1 MFDVAKLVKKND
13 TAKYSRHFFVT
24 MRNAEGGLC
33 QKNMPGINTSDG
45 DKIEEGWGRL
55 RGWTGLRGGL
65 HGAKSVV
72 ARSKVGR
79 CSEQQRLLHVPARP
93 ARWGKKTF
101 RTGQK
106 GLQDGADG
114 ESVLKGY

>member
-1 MFDVAKLVKKND
+1 MFDVAKIMKKME
-13 TAKYSRHFFVT
+13 TAKYYRHFFVI

-33 QKNMPGINTSDG
+33 QKNMPEINTSCG
-45 DKIEEGWGRL
+45 DEIEEEWGRT

-65 HGAKSVV
+65 LGAKSVV

-93 ARWGKKTF
+93 ARRGKKAF

-106 GLQDGADG
+106 GLQDGADEEG
-114 ESVLKGY
+114 VLKGY